1 MAWMLGVPFV
11 MTLGSVAIQPS
22 LEADVSADA
31 SADSTADVDATA
43 GADATTDDSSGAQW
57 EAASLDTADADADAY
72 ADEDVSQDTE
82 ATSDSGAVA
91 GSLSASTATDDELA
105 PISAQPADRSGGID
119 PFDGRLGVGAI
130 RTIAGLNGINLRYF
144 ITDNFAIGGS
154 AGVALFSYKEN
165 DPEST
170 DPACPDAECT
180 LEDNRTVAFM
190 AFNIEGLYFLR
201 LGREAGALPFRADF
215 GLGGRFGVM
224 TSANTTDVED
234 NLDDPTE
241 LHIEIPIV
249 FQLMFGN
256 NFALSPEL
264 GMDFRI
270 IPGSREEGDTNPGVN
285 GTGLGSLGADGGPG
299 FGWDLTPGIGLFGG
313 ASMHYYF

>member
-11 MTLGSVAIQPS
+11 MALGSVATQPA
-22 LEADVSADA
+22 LDEDVSADA
-31 SADSTADVDATA
+31 DASASADVGATAD
-43 GADATTDDSSGAQW
+43 ADASAEADAAASADW
-57 EAASLDTADADADAY
+57 EAASLDSESDA
-72 ADEDVSQDTE
+72 
-82 ATSDSGAVA
+82 ATSDDSGTESDSGTVT
-91 GSLSASTATDDELA
+91 GSLSTSTAEDDELA
-105 PISAQPADRSGGID
+105 PISAGSVERGGGGID

-144 ITDNFAIGGS
+144 LTDNFAIGGS
-154 AGVALFSYKEN
+154 AGVALFTYGE
-165 DPEST
+165 DEPDST
-170 DPACPDAECT
+170 DPACPDAECS
-180 LEDNRTVAFM
+180 LENTRTIAFM
-190 AFNIEGLYFLR
+190 AFNIEGLYFLH

-215 GLGGRFGVM
+215 GFGGRFGVM
-224 TSANTTDVED
+224 TSANSTDVAD

-241 LHIEIPIV
+241 LHIEIPLV

-270 IPGSREEGDTNPGVN
+270 IPGSREDGDSNPGIN
-285 GTGLGSLGADGGPG
+285 GSGLGGFGAVAGPG
-299 FGWDLTPGIGLFGG
+299 FGWDFTPGVGLFGG

>member
-11 MTLGSVAIQPS
+11 VALGSVATQPALDDDGS
-22 LEADVSADA
+22 ADAEAGVVPEVGTATGTDADVSADA
-31 SADSTADVDATA
+31 DASADWQAASVDT
-43 GADATTDDSSGAQW
+43 GAEEDTSEETFEESGSSGV
-57 EAASLDTADADADAY
+57 T
-72 ADEDVSQDTE
+72 
-82 ATSDSGAVA
+82 
-91 GSLSASTATDDELA
+91 GSLSTSTASDDELA
-105 PISAQPADRSGGID
+105 PIATATVESGGGGID

-144 ITDNFAIGGS
+144 VTDNFAIGGS
-154 AGVALFSYKEN
+154 AGVALFSYSEN

-170 DPACPDAECT
+170 DPVCPDPECR
-180 LEDNRTVAFM
+180 LEDSRTVAFM
-190 AFNIEGLYFLR
+190 AFNVEGLYFLH

-224 TSANTTDVED
+224 TSANASDVSN

-241 LHIEIPIV
+241 LHIEIPLV

-270 IPGSREEGDTNPGVN
+270 IPGSREDGDSNPGVT
-285 GTGLGSLGADGGPG
+285 GTGVGGFGAVAGPG
-299 FGWDLTPGIGLFGG
+299 FGWDLTPGVGLFGG